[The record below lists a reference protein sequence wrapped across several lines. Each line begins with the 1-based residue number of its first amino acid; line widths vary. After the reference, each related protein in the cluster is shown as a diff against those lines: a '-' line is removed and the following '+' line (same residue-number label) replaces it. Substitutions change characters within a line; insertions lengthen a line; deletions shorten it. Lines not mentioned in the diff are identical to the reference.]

1 MPAYYLQTQTLPV
14 EKLNELDQTCNNF
27 LWGYKDSKK
36 IIHLIGKEF
45 TFLPKSQGGLGIIS
59 HHDLSTIY
67 MARLW
72 WKMSQGPS
80 NLAQECIQ
88 SKYVLENRV
97 IPFKNS
103 SKIWKSIGIGWP
115 LLNENKV
122 WVIGNG
128 NQISLWE
135 DNCLGI
141 GSLRS
146 LIHGPLMQGEQNLTL
161 RDVGVN
167 GSWDLSH
174 LSFPL
179 PDFISF
185 RILDLPVPTQACD
198 HHDHPLSSFVLDD
211 KFSMTSAY
219 VALTLPRKSSVDL
232 EWLWKGTLT
241 PKLKIFL
248 WLVWW
253 DRLPTKHLLNQR
265 KIASSNLCP
274 LCQDHVESSI
284 HIVRL

>member
-1 MPAYYLQTQTLPV
+1 M
-14 EKLNELDQTCNNF
+14 
-27 LWGYKDSKK
+27 
-36 IIHLIGKEF
+36 
-45 TFLPKSQGGLGIIS
+45 
-59 HHDLSTIY
+59 
-67 MARLW
+67 
-72 WKMSQGPS
+72 
-80 NLAQECIQ
+80 
-88 SKYVLENRV
+88 
-97 IPFKNS
+97 
-103 SKIWKSIGIGWP
+103 WKSIGIGWP
-115 LLNENKV
+115 FLNENKV

-135 DNCLGI
+135 DNWLGI
-141 GSLRS
+141 KNLRS

-253 DRLPTKHLLNQR
+253 DRLPTKHLLNQ
-265 KIASSNLCP
+265 
-274 LCQDHVESSI
+274 
-284 HIVRL
+284 